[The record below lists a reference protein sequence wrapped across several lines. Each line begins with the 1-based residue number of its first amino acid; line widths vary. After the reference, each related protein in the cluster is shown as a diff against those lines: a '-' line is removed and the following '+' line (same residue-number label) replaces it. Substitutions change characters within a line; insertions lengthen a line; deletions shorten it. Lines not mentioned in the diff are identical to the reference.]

1 MGRTP
6 LALRFGTG
14 KLWVS
19 IQEVAVKALVV
30 FESMFGN
37 TKEIAE
43 AIAAGM
49 NDSLMTECL
58 EVGHAPA
65 SPEGVDL
72 LVVGGPTHQFG
83 LSRPDSREGATSE
96 TERPLVSQG
105 IGIRE
110 WIKDL
115 PKVDGDAVA
124 TFDTS
129 IRKPNLPG
137 SAARGAQKR
146 LKRLG
151 YRIVVPAE
159 IFHVEGTTGPI
170 TDGELERAHAWGRN
184 VAAAT

>member
-1 MGRTP
+1 M
-6 LALRFGTG
+6 
-14 KLWVS
+14 
-19 IQEVAVKALVV
+19 KALVV

-43 AIAAGM
+43 AIAEGLRDTM
-49 NDSLMTECL
+49 ETECL
-58 EVGHAPA
+58 EVGQAP
-65 SPEGVDL
+65 SPRDDIDL

-83 LSRPDSREGATSE
+83 LSRPDSRKGAISE
-96 TERPLVSQG
+96 TDEPLVSPG

-110 WIKDL
+110 WLGSL
-115 PKVDGDAVA
+115 PKVTGVATA

-137 SAARGAQKR
+137 SAARGARKR

-151 YRIVVPAE
+151 YRVVVPAE

-170 TDGELERAHAWGRN
+170 SDGETERALAWGRN
-184 VAAAT
+184 LATAAM

>member
-1 MGRTP
+1 M
-6 LALRFGTG
+6 
-14 KLWVS
+14 
-19 IQEVAVKALVV
+19 KALVV

-37 TKEIAE
+37 TGEIAE

-49 NDSLMTECL
+49 NETIETECL
-58 EVGHAPA
+58 EVGCAPV
-65 SPEGVDL
+65 SPERFAL

-83 LSRPDSREGATSE
+83 LSRPDSRKGAASE
-96 TERPLVSQG
+96 TEESLVSQG

-110 WIKDL
+110 WLKGL
-115 PKVDGDAVA
+115 PKCSGEDAA

-151 YRIVVPAE
+151 YRIVMPAE
-159 IFHVEGTTGPI
+159 IFHVEGMTGPI
-170 TDGELERAHAWGRN
+170 TNGELERAHAWGKD
-184 VAAAT
+184 VAGVVR

>member
-1 MGRTP
+1 M
-6 LALRFGTG
+6 
-14 KLWVS
+14 
-19 IQEVAVKALVV
+19 KALVV

-37 TKEIAE
+37 TEAIAE
-43 AIAAGM
+43 AIAGGM
-49 NDSLMTECL
+49 SETIETECVK
-58 EVGHAPA
+58 VGGAPV

-83 LSRPDSREGATSE
+83 LSRPDSRKGAASE
-96 TERPLVSQG
+96 REEPLVSQG
-105 IGIRE
+105 VGIRE
-110 WIKDL
+110 WLKAL
-115 PKVDGDAVA
+115 PKVTGDAAA

-170 TDGELERAHAWGRN
+170 TDGELERAREWGTDII
-184 VAAAT
+184 AARS